1 MTHETLQGGLLGADT
16 DSLGSELSL
25 SERERFDDILE
36 TTLIEMDLVC
46 VEEQNFS
53 IEFFKMDR

>member
-1 MTHETLQGGLLGADT
+1 MLGADT

-53 IEFFKMDR
+53 IEFFRMDR